1 MDDTSLFKV
10 LEQPIKVKGVVSLK
24 FREFLKK
31 HKRKVTAACT
41 TAAIT
46 MTSAVS
52 AFAEGTTGTAD
63 ASVTGAFTS
72 MKGDLLATIG
82 VVAAA
87 AVTVYGVFL
96 AWKYGK
102 KLFNRVAN

>member
-1 MDDTSLFKV
+1 M
-10 LEQPIKVKGVVSLK
+10 K

-52 AFAEGTTGTAD
+52 AFAEGTGTAD